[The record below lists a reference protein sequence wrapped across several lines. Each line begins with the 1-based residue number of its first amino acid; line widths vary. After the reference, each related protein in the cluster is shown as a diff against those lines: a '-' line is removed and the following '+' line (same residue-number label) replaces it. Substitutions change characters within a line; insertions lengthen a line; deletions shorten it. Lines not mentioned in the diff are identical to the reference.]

1 MVRLLVLIL
10 ISSCASLLSPMGACR
25 TLYLN
30 GPMTTQE
37 VTEKARVIDT
47 RAEVLLQE
55 VAAKA
60 KLAEIKASKTAAE
73 LAAEKLP
80 VWCVLAVTV
89 MVVLFLLA
97 CMYLPSENVSV
108 LAGLVTLVVTSFTG
122 ILRSITDGTHVAKAN
137 GHDKPKVE

>member
-1 MVRLLVLIL
+1 MRVPPLPDGRL
-10 ISSCASLLSPMGACR
+10 SLRDWLLR
-25 TLYLN
+25 TLYLD

-37 VTEKARVIDT
+37 ANEKARVIDT

-122 ILRSITDGTHVAKAN
+122 ILRSITDGTHEAKN
-137 GHDKPKVE
+137 GKGNGPSKPKVE